1 MARLPREYRLETRDA
16 RVKLKARGE
25 PYWRAIVPGTFIGY
39 RKGKRASAWVIRQ
52 RAGFGGYAEARIGTP
67 DDQADADG
75 TVVLSY
81 AQAVKAATTTQLGRR
96 KPAARH
102 YGDGLTINAIMR
114 TYIDEHLQGKGSQTV
129 TRQQHGRH
137 IVNSI
142 GKLLVTEGDAPTLRK
157 WHKAMAAKPR
167 TIRGKAQAFDP
178 TDPEQVRSR
187 KATANRVLTM
197 VKAALNLAWKDEL
210 LPDELPAFWQKVDP
224 FQLGDDP
231 EPRMLESDEITR
243 LLNAAARDLREL
255 LQGALMTGGRRGELL
270 ALQVRHYDADTQT
283 VRIYQSKTGKTL
295 TQPLT
300 PEGVALFDRLTAG
313 RDPEAHVFL
322 RADGRPW
329 GKHDVNKPM
338 GEAVAAAALD
348 DVSFKVTRATYGK
361 LLLIATG
368 NIELVA
374 KALGHSDSRIT
385 RKHYARYLP
394 SELSAAVA
402 KLPALGF
409 DQDSKVSRIGKKR
422 RDRTG

>member
-16 RVKLKARGE
+16 RAKLKVRGE

-39 RKGKRASAWVIRQ
+39 RKGKRASAWILRQ
-52 RAGFGGYAEARIGTP
+52 RAAFGGYAEERIGAP

-75 TVVLSY
+75 AVVLSY

-96 KPAARH
+96 KPIARH
-102 YGDGLTINAIMR
+102 YGDGLTINAVMQ
-114 TYIDEHLQGKGSQTV
+114 TYIDEHLQGRGSQAV
-129 TRQQHGRH
+129 TEQQHGRH
-137 IVNSI
+137 IAGGI
-142 GKLLVTEGDAPTLRK
+142 GKLLVTECDAPTLRK

-167 TIRGKAQAFDP
+167 TIRGKVQDFDT
-178 TDPEQVRSR
+178 TDPDQVRSR

-197 VKAALNLAWKDEL
+197 LKAALNLAWKDEL
-210 LPDELPAFWQKVDP
+210 LPDDLPAFWQKVDP
-224 FQLGDDP
+224 FPLGDDP
-231 EPRMLESDEITR
+231 EPRMLETDEITR
-243 LLNAAARDLREL
+243 LLNAAAPDLREL

-270 ALQVRHYDADTQT
+270 ALLVRHYDADTQT

-300 PEGVALFDRLTAG
+300 PEGVALFDRVTAG
-313 RDPEAHVFL
+313 RDPDAHAFL

-338 GEAVAAAALD
+338 AEAVTGAALN
-348 DVSFKVTRATYGK
+348 DVSFKTTRATYGK

-394 SELSAAVA
+394 SELSAAVG

-409 DQDSKVSRIGKKR
+409 ANGDKDFIREKKR
-422 RDRTG
+422 